1 MRIAIKI
8 GYDGTKFYGFAR
20 QPNRRTVEGE
30 IIRRL
35 RKAKIIGE
43 DANFQY
49 AARTDRGVSAF
60 ENVIAFNCKGDAVNV
75 LKNMD
80 DIWLTGYAIVD
91 KNFNPRYCKKKI
103 YRYYL
108 YNKGYDISRMKKA
121 VKLFEGKH
129 DFSYFA
135 KRDGRNPVM
144 KIDRVSVKGRKIIK
158 FDFEGKYFLWNQIRR
173 IMGAIIKAG
182 KGADIEKIKEV
193 LEKKKR
199 INFGLA
205 PAENLVL
212 LHIEYNFSF
221 TPIIPEKLMI
231 KKEIFKDASTIIL

>member
-1 MRIAIKI
+1 
-8 GYDGTKFYGFAR
+8 
-20 QPNRRTVEGE
+20 
-30 IIRRL
+30 
-35 RKAKIIGE
+35 
-43 DANFQY
+43 
-49 AARTDRGVSAF
+49 
-60 ENVIAFNCKGDAVNV
+60 
-75 LKNMD
+75 
-80 DIWLTGYAIVD
+80 
-91 KNFNPRYCKKKI
+91 
-103 YRYYL
+103 
-108 YNKGYDISRMKKA
+108 MKKA

-199 INFGLA
+199 INFGL
-205 PAENLVL
+205 
-212 LHIEYNFSF
+212 ICR
-221 TPIIPEKLMI
+221 K
-231 KKEIFKDASTIIL
+231 ILSS